1 MKQRNVVA
9 LSILGAILLGLGF
22 FATPLMRHARGAVW
36 DMWVQGNAKIFGIDG
51 IDISDSAL
59 ATLEKISM
67 ENIRLHAELGDYRRL
82 KAQLGSPAFD
92 TFKTVSA
99 QVIARPIETLNSSY

>member
-36 DMWVQGNAKIFGIDG
+36 DVWVQGNAKIFGIDG
-51 IDISDSAL
+51 IDISD
-59 ATLEKISM
+59 
-67 ENIRLHAELGDYRRL
+67 
-82 KAQLGSPAFD
+82 
-92 TFKTVSA
+92 
-99 QVIARPIETLNSSY
+99 